1 MKPEG
6 SAISDLHQFG
16 PKTQYSVVHAN
27 PDETRSWLL
36 TGPSCETLR
45 QKHIAHVG
53 VMHAQS
59 PFEVR
64 RSMQSGTYMM
74 ACLAGEGVVLA
85 DGNWVT
91 IKAGQACLLP
101 PFCHNALKC
110 VPGKSWDFAWVRYL
124 ESKDQ
129 SPIVAAHSPVSGT
142 FDGTPLQ
149 QAILGL
155 KAECEAAA
163 GAAAMHQWIE
173 LIHHYVSQFAQPH
186 SPDSRLWRVW
196 QAVEND
202 LPRKWT
208 LTELAEVAC
217 VSPEHL
223 RRICTKEIGRSPM
236 RQLTFL
242 RLKRAA
248 DLLVSTDEKIETI
261 SREVGFE
268 SAHTFSNT
276 FKKWFGWRPSEY
288 RG

>member
-1 MKPEG
+1 MKHEG
-6 SAISDLHQFG
+6 SEIADLHVFG
-16 PKTQYSVVHAN
+16 PKTQYSVVHAD
-27 PDETRSWLL
+27 PDEKRDWLR
-36 TGPSCETLR
+36 TGPACEPLR
-45 QKHIAHVG
+45 QKDIAHVG
-53 VMHAQS
+53 VMHAHT
-59 PFEVR
+59 PFDVR

-85 DGNWVT
+85 DGKWVT

-101 PFCHNALKC
+101 PFCQNALKC
-110 VPGKSWDFAWVRYL
+110 VPGKPWVFAWVRYL

-142 FDGTPLQ
+142 FDGNPLKH
-149 QAILGL
+149 AILGL
-155 KAECEAAA
+155 KAECDAAS
-163 GAAAMHQWIE
+163 GVAAMHQWIE

-186 SPDSRLWRVW
+186 TPDSRLWKVW
-196 QAVEND
+196 QEVEND
-202 LPRKWT
+202 LQRKWT
-208 LTELAEVAC
+208 LVELAKVAC

-248 DLLVSTDEKIETI
+248 DLLVSTQEKVETI

-268 SAHTFSNT
+268 STHTFSNT

-288 RG
+288 RE